1 MTTLFTLFLIVGLAG
16 IWFFTKKNPDKSK
29 RNISIIVSI
38 VSFLGFGIF
47 TEINKKREDKEP
59 TEIVEVT
66 KDSSSSVSETVE
78 TTINSS
84 STEEVNSDD
93 KFYEINK
100 IKEEYQPGSQIID
113 IEHYN
118 DFTEGVLTFEGVF
131 TKFGLPSN
139 AIGAEEG
146 DAQMEV
152 IYPTN
157 EDGNSVGL
165 IFKRESTSFG
175 EWTLKEKYVVK
186 TDGVSIPVYK

>member
-1 MTTLFTLFLIVGLAG
+1 MTTLFTLFLIAGLAG
-16 IWFFTKKNPDKSK
+16 VWFFTKKNPDKTK

-38 VSFLGFGIF
+38 ISFLGFGIF
-47 TEINKKREDKEP
+47 TELNKKSENKKS
-59 TEIVEVT
+59 TGIVEVT
-66 KDSSSSVSETVE
+66 KDSNSSVSETVE

-84 STEEVNSDD
+84 SIEEVNSDD

-100 IKEEYQPGSQIID
+100 IKEEYQSGSQVID

-175 EWTLKEKYVVK
+175 EWILKEKYVVK
-186 TDGVSIPVYK
+186 TDGVNIPVYK